1 MKINF
6 SKKSKDFIKEK
17 SIDNIVIDIDID
29 SKSACCG
36 MGSVDFDIKYN
47 SKDKVKNFKK
57 ADSDLLDVYY
67 SPALNFYF
75 NEDSIIDIGCVGFS
89 RFKKLYVA
97 NEINILA
104 D

>member
-6 SKKSKDFIKEK
+6 SKKSKDFIKQK
-17 SIDNIVIDIDID
+17 HIDNLVIDIDLD

-36 MGSVDFDIKYN
+36 MGSVDFNINYN

-57 ADSDLLDVYY
+57 ADSDLIEVYY
-67 SPALNFYF
+67 SPSLNFYF
-75 NEDSIIDIGCVGFS
+75 DKDSILDIGCIGIS
-89 RFKKLYVA
+89 KFKKLYVA

-104 D
+104 N